1 MRLDGVLGSSGIS
14 WTICKQCAPH
24 FRQITTPTPHHYFY
38 RPDALSDAQPTAS
51 KYWRQQHGRY
61 KCYLDGRQCRL
72 SLMMTMMLFRY
83 VTRRFVVGLRGDS
96 LQWGELST
104 QMPRFIRSCQVALV
118 VVLLEGAWQQAG
130 GLLSDTDKTYLV
142 PVDTLSMPVLYV
154 FVSLTFRCD
163 MMQ

>member
-1 MRLDGVLGSSGIS
+1 
-14 WTICKQCAPH
+14 
-24 FRQITTPTPHHYFY
+24 
-38 RPDALSDAQPTAS
+38 
-51 KYWRQQHGRY
+51 
-61 KCYLDGRQCRL
+61 
-72 SLMMTMMLFRY
+72 
-83 VTRRFVVGLRGDS
+83 
-96 LQWGELST
+96 
-104 QMPRFIRSCQVALV
+104 MPRFIRSCQVALV